1 MDDILETLMTETPE
15 ERQARWDKETDI
27 EKLKK
32 EVNFW
37 RKKFENLQE
46 TYRPLK

>member
-1 MDDILETLMTETPE
+1 MSKGDNNMDDLFETLMNETPE

-32 EVNFW
+32 
-37 RKKFENLQE
+37 RG
-46 TYRPLK
+46 